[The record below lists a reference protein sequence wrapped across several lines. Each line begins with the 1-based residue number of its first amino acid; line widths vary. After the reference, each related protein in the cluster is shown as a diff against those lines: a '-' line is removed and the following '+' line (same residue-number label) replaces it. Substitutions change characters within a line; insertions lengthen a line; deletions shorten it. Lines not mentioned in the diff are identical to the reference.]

1 MNIGALSYLAG
12 FVANLLLT
20 ILLLISWRGHP
31 RGRWLIG
38 ACAVMV
44 VWSGCIALDEA
55 FHAVFPPV
63 IASLEVL
70 HIYVWLAFF
79 NKLMHTSGHSPL
91 LYNTRW
97 IRFAVHLLAWALIGY
112 VWVAM
117 GLSLTLIPVFHSTVQ
132 LSGHVMLAVIGLH
145 LIEQY
150 YRNARLDQRWRIK
163 FMCFAL
169 VVLFVYDLYIYLDA
183 LFFHQIR
190 EDLWKARGAVTA
202 MLAPFIAIAAA
213 RNPDWSVDIFIS
225 RQVVFQSAALL
236 VTGGYLVLVGFGSY
250 YIEYYGGDWG
260 EVGQIVFLVAAVLVL
275 MSMVFSGQMRAR
287 LKVFLSKNFF
297 NYVYDYRQEW
307 LRLITTLAESR
318 TGLTLGERVILGLG
332 QVVES
337 PSGVLWLREPSGR
350 FTYRASYGDPDID
363 IPYIEADDPMVRF
376 IREKEWVVNLEELAS
391 RGELYEDLA
400 LPRWLK
406 PHLHAWLLVP
416 LWGKEQS
423 LDGLVLLTRPRTDMA
438 WNWEVIDMLKS
449 TGCLAASYLALE
461 EAASALAEARQF
473 EGFNRLSAFVIHD
486 LKNLVAQL
494 SLVVCNAE
502 KHRDN
507 PEFMRDVITTVDHAV
522 GKMNGLM
529 SQLRN
534 SSPAAVA
541 EDVDL
546 STILREVIE
555 ARKKQVPP
563 PSLEIC
569 STKLVVNANRDRLGS
584 ALEHVIHNAQDAAG
598 KSGQV
603 RVSLRSSDK
612 SIATVEVEDNGCGMD
627 QEFIRAR
634 LFRPFDTTKGL
645 TGMGIGAYESREYIR
660 SMGGDLTVRSEPG
673 KGSVFLFTIPL
684 AKEEREVST
693 D

>member
-1 MNIGALSYLAG
+1 MNIGSLSYLAG
-12 FVANLLLT
+12 FIANLLLT
-20 ILLLISWRGHP
+20 LLLLLSWRGHP

-38 ACAVMV
+38 ACAMMV
-44 VWSGCIALDEA
+44 LWSGGIALDEGTGA
-55 FHAVFPPV
+55 IPAPV
-63 IASLEVL
+63 IATLEVF

-79 NKLMHTSGHSPL
+79 IRLMHPGGNSPR
-91 LYNTRW
+91 LYG
-97 IRFAVHLLAWALIGY
+97 IRGIRAAIHLLAWALIGY
-112 VWVAM
+112 VWIAIGL
-117 GLSLTLIPVFHSTVQ
+117 GLSSAPVFHSTVQ
-132 LSGHVMLAVIGLH
+132 LSGHIALAVIALH
-145 LIEQY
+145 LIEQL

-163 FMCFAL
+163 FLCFSL
-169 VVLFVYDLYIYLDA
+169 GLLFAYDLYIYLDA
-183 LFFHQIR
+183 LFFHQVR
-190 EDLWKARGAVTA
+190 EDLWQARGAVTA
-202 MLAPFIAIAAA
+202 MLAPFIAVAAA

-225 RQVVFQSAALL
+225 RQVVFQSATLL
-236 VTGGYLVLVGFGSY
+236 VTGGYLLLVGVGSY
-250 YIEYYGGDWG
+250 YIEHYGGEWG
-260 EVGQIVFLVAAVLVL
+260 DVGQILFLVAAMLML
-275 MSMVFSGQMRAR
+275 MSVVASGQMRAR

-350 FTYRASYGDPDID
+350 FTFRASYGDPDID
-363 IPYIEADDPMVRF
+363 VPSIEADDPMIAF
-376 IREKEWVVNLEELAS
+376 IREKGWVVNLEELVT
-391 RGELYEDLA
+391 RRELYEDMN
-400 LPRWLK
+400 LPRWLE
-406 PHLHAWLLVP
+406 PYRHAWLLVP
-416 LWGKEQS
+416 LWGRDQA
-423 LDGLVLLTRPRTDMA
+423 LDGLVLLTQPRTDMA

-507 PEFMRDVITTVDHAV
+507 PEFMRDAITTVEHAV
-522 GKMNGLM
+522 GKMNSLM

-534 SSPAAVA
+534 SSAAAVA
-541 EDVDL
+541 EDVHL
-546 STILREVIE
+546 ARVLREVVE
-555 ARKKQVPP
+555 TRKKQSPP
-563 PSLEIC
+563 PRLELCAGDFI
-569 STKLVVNANRDRLGS
+569 VNANRDRLAS

-603 RVSLRSSDK
+603 HVSLRCVDQHM
-612 SIATVEVEDNGCGMD
+612 AMVEVEDNGCGMD
-627 QEFIRAR
+627 QEFIRCR

-645 TGMGIGAYESREYIR
+645 TGMGIGAYESREYVR
-660 SMGGDLTVRSEPG
+660 AMGGDLTVRSEPG
-673 KGSVFLFTIPL
+673 KGSTFLFTIPL
-684 AKEEREVST
+684 AKGEHAKSIH
-693 D
+693 